1 MNVAAPPAPAA
12 ALSIGITGHR
22 GGNRAFATNREAIA
36 AVLEQVFDI
45 IERAK
50 GVDAGSPVR
59 LQSLLADGADTMASR
74 AALARGWG
82 LVAPL
87 PFGRN
92 LNVAIN
98 AGPTSLA
105 DARALIDGERA
116 QEPTVEARAAQIREL
131 ISAARCF
138 ELAER
143 DELLTRLLLEKLAA
157 PADLVA
163 AQAFAARCSA
173 RAALAGRVMIEQS
186 DIVIGVWDGVSR
198 AFVGGTGHTISE
210 ALEHG
215 APVVW
220 IDAIAPANWRI
231 LRAPEAL
238 ASPPGENRAD
248 RETELQELVKA
259 AMGSGSDLGTAT
271 LSNERWRP
279 RSNRWWNGYRRI
291 EVLFAGDGKPFRSL
305 RQVYETPEEIASGS
319 AFDALSAVRGL
330 PGGDKSFADA
340 IERGVLRRFAWA
352 DGISSY
358 LSDAYRGG
366 MIANFLLSA
375 TAVVAGIS
383 YQPLGAPDEKWVFA
397 MGELLLLS
405 AILLIT
411 WMGGRRRWH
420 GRWFETRRVAEYL
433 RHAPILLALG
443 VARAPGRWPTGSD
456 VSWPEF
462 HARHALRE
470 IGLPQVALTPGY
482 LRHALGQLLD
492 AHVTSQRDYHEGK
505 ARRLTA
511 VHHNLDKFST
521 LLFQLAV
528 AAVASYLVIASAA
541 ALQIIQ
547 ESWPHK
553 LSYVFSFLGVAFPT
567 FGAAIAGIRYFGD
580 FERFAAISEVTA
592 TKLDGVHSRIAL
604 LLEAPDDRI
613 DYARVSELAHATDD
627 IVVSEIE
634 NWQAVFGG
642 KHISVPV

>member
-1 MNVAAPPAPAA
+1 MNVAAPPVPVA

-22 GGNRAFATNREAIA
+22 GGNRAFAANREAIA

-45 IERAK
+45 IERAR

-59 LQSLLADGADTMASR
+59 LHSLLADGTDTIASR

-98 AGPTSLA
+98 AGPTSVA
-105 DARALIDGERA
+105 DARALIGGEGA
-116 QEPTVEARAAQIREL
+116 QEPAVEARASQIREL
-131 ISAARCF
+131 MSAARCF

-143 DELLTRLLLEKLAA
+143 DELLTQLFLEKLAA

-198 AFVGGTGHTISE
+198 AFIGGTGHTISA

-220 IDAIAPANWRI
+220 INAMAPASWRI
-231 LRAPEAL
+231 LHAPEAL
-238 ASPPGENRAD
+238 AVPPGENQAD

-259 AMGSGSDLGTAT
+259 AMGSGSDLGSAT

-291 EVLFAGDGKPFRSL
+291 EVLFAGDGKPLRSL

-319 AFDALSAVRGL
+319 AFDALSAVRAL
-330 PGGDKSFADA
+330 PGGDKSFAGA

-375 TAVVAGIS
+375 AAVVAGIA
-383 YQPLGAPDEKWVFA
+383 YQPLGAADEKWVFA
-397 MGELLLLS
+397 LSELLLLA

-411 WMGGRRRWH
+411 WMGVRRRWH

-443 VARAPGRWPTGSD
+443 VARAPGRWPTGSN

-470 IGLPQVALTPGY
+470 IGLPQVALTPEY
-482 LRHALGQLLD
+482 LRHALGRLLEP
-492 AHVTSQRDYHEGK
+492 HVASQRDYHEGK

-511 VHHNLDKFST
+511 VHRNLDRFST

-528 AAVASYLVIASAA
+528 AAVASYLVIAGAA
-541 ALQIIQ
+541 ALQIVP
-547 ESWPHK
+547 ESWPRK
-553 LSYVFSFLGVAFPT
+553 SSYVFSFLGVTFPT
-567 FGAAIAGIRYFGD
+567 LGAAIAGIRYFGD

-604 LLEAPDDRI
+604 LLAAPDDRI
-613 DYARVSELAHATDD
+613 NFARVSELAHATDD

-634 NWQAVFGG
+634 NWQAVFAG
-642 KHISVPV
+642 KRISVPV